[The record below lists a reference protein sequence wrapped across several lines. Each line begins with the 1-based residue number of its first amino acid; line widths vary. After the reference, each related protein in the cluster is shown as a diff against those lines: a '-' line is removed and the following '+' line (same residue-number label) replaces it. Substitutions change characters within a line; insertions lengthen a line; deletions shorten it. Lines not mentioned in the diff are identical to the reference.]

1 MSLETTAEG
10 GDGPPKAPVFPAP
23 VATHKAETAERAN
36 RAAEAAES
44 EICAMREVERTSRAT
59 EAAEAEI
66 RAAEAADRASRAREA
81 AEAEIRAA
89 EAADRASRAREAAEA
104 EIRAVEAAE
113 RASRAREAAEAE
125 IRAAEAAERA
135 SRATETAETTRPRPK
150 DREPAAAPVVRLTVV
165 EDGQLPRQYIVD
177 SGRVV
182 LGRGKC
188 DIKVCDLEVSREHCA
203 IDTRDGVAILR
214 DLKSANGTVVNGRL
228 INEHALKDG
237 DRITIGTTVVEIS
250 VAKAA

>member
-1 MSLETTAEG
+1 MYLETTADG
-10 GDGPPKAPVFPAP
+10 G
-23 VATHKAETAERAN
+23 ERQP
-36 RAAEAAES
+36 RVPES
-44 EICAMREVERTSRAT
+44 
-59 EAAEAEI
+59 AEAEI
-66 RAAEAADRASRAREA
+66 RAAEAAE
-81 AEAEIRAA
+81 
-89 EAADRASRAREAAEA
+89 RASRAREAAEA

-125 IRAAEAAERA
+125 IRAAAAAERASRAREAAEAEIRAAAAAERA
-135 SRATETAETTRPRPK
+135 SRATETAEATHPRPK
-150 DREPAAAPVVRLTVV
+150 GRKLAAAAAVVRLTVV

-188 DIKVCDLEVSREHCA
+188 DIKVCDLEVSREHCT

-214 DLKSANGTVVNGRL
+214 DLKSANGTVVNGHL